1 MEETKK
7 TNSNE
12 KPAEQVKNNGDW
24 GGGSCPFWI
33 FGNEESANADLKDK
47 FEIVDEKKD

>member
-7 TNSNE
+7 ANSA
-12 KPAEQVKNNGDW
+12 KDVVVGTGDIP
-24 GGGSCPFWI
+24 GCPFWI
-33 FGNEESANADLKDK
+33 FGNEESANTDLKDK